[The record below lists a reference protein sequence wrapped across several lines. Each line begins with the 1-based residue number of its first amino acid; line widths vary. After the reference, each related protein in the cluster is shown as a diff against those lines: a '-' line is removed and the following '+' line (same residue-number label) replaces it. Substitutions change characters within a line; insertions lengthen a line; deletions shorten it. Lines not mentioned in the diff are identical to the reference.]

1 MLTFPIFLF
10 VENVHVFHI
19 PLQLIILG
27 YIERMLLKNRTLVVN
42 VIGKVF
48 KELQIQCADSY
59 LTSQTS
65 NYDVIGDARCKH
77 ECTVKSNIKTCEIS
91 VKYAFLPQ
99 IFSKMKILR

>member
-1 MLTFPIFLF
+1 MFICRHQHTMLTFPIFLF

-48 KELQIQCADSY
+48 KELQIRRKRQIM
-59 LTSQTS
+59 TSSAMHVVSMNAQ
-65 NYDVIGDARCKH
+65 
-77 ECTVKSNIKTCEIS
+77 
-91 VKYAFLPQ
+91 
-99 IFSKMKILR
+99 